1 MSKLDALWRY
11 QLADQEYD
19 ALENQLK
26 NSKARQSM
34 FKIRKYLIDQQEK
47 LLKMEADIEQKHTR
61 LEELTAMFEEQND
74 LYTKLEAEFKDAV
87 KDDLDSVNELL
98 NKYTKV
104 QGDIVLIRRE
114 LYIIMQDVK
123 STESRLQDMK
133 SKISKARKDFSK
145 FKEEHTK
152 ELEGASEELGKLQAA
167 VVEAGKEVD
176 KALIERYN
184 NIKKN
189 KITPLAMLENGQC
202 GGCNMTLPSLMI
214 TQVQESDEIFECE
227 NCGRIL
233 FVADVE

>member
-61 LEELTAMFEEQND
+61 LEELTAMFEEQNN
-74 LYTKLEAEFKDAV
+74 LYTKFEAEYKDAV
-87 KDDLDSVNELL
+87 KDDLDSVNALL

-152 ELEGASEELGKLQAA
+152 ELEDASEELGKLQAA

-176 KALIERYN
+176 KALLERYK

-189 KITPLAMLENGQC
+189 KITPLAKLENDQC

-214 TQVQESDEIFECE
+214 TQVQESDEVFECE

-233 FVADVE
+233 FVADAE